1 MFQDQVRDHSTK
13 GSAKRSIMGLWDLTG
28 GDFSQVPDDYVEQ
41 FNYEFSDGTV
51 SLLSQITKVQGV
63 EDMSREEFS
72 ELVDHMISVNPED
85 WPEFDGIE
93 EIVPER
99 AFGEQPQ
106 FEPMEFDFAE
116 DGGLD
121 GAKVEELLRRVIGT
135 VYRDGVARVV
145 DKSGKPP
152 QESNSFLMTED
163 GGFEGI
169 FVTAPRDNGNRD
181 KYPFRISQKSEGEY
195 QISY

>member
-1 MFQDQVRDHSTK
+1 MFQEQVRDHSAK

-51 SLLSQITKVQGV
+51 SLLSQINKVQGLK
-63 EDMSREEFS
+63 DMEREEFS
-72 ELVDHMISVNPED
+72 QLVDYMIAVNPGD
-85 WPEFDGIE
+85 WPEFEGIE
-93 EIVPER
+93 EIIPER
-99 AFGEQPQ
+99 AFGEQPY

-116 DGGLD
+116 EGELN

-145 DKSGKPP
+145 DKTGKPP

-169 FVTAPRDNGNRD
+169 FVTSPGEDGKRD
-181 KYPFRISQKSEGEY
+181 KFPFQISQKSEGEY